1 MLRTNKTLLSV
12 DMGDNYDT
20 YKSKLTRQ
28 ILIKLRRN
36 ISRYRDLTGILYNE
50 QFERKLLEMY
60 TDLDSMV
67 SQDPA
72 TAKNSRSQSRNKSRS
87 RRIPST
93 ASNKKLKRR
102 RTPMRRSRSRKANES
117 N

>member
-20 YKSKLTRQ
+20 FKSKLTRQ

-67 SQDPA
+67 TQEPS
-72 TAKNSRSQSRNKSRS
+72 TAKNSRAQSRSKS
-87 RRIPST
+87 RRILST
-93 ASNKKLKRR
+93 TSNKKLKRR
-102 RTPMRRSRSRKANES
+102 RTPMRRSRSRKANTS